1 MLDRLEAL
9 FEKKVGT
16 QVDWAVLSKDYPAS
30 ALIYLLYIRQK
41 YFSSISNGDN
51 LLENAERNEDLA
63 RLYLFFYNSPLWVD
77 FLLKRPNLEYIW
89 NQKSSLIADLVKQN
103 SAQTEEEL
111 DENLAPK
118 LPKTEENLQPVNEEI
133 EEILEE
139 IEAEEPKE
147 NLEENVANDNL
158 ELEALAE
165 EEMAELD
172 EELTIENSLQ
182 AEDLQEEVDLQED
195 KLQEDEEGLEISADN
210 SEEEGLEIKEQEEQN
225 SDITSQSDLPELDLP
240 ILQAQEAEQN
250 FENNTEKEPE
260 ISENIEPFSEITL
273 PKITP
278 NIPEIP
284 QENGQV
290 ADTQPSP
297 QNEGDTQ
304 KPKITRISKVK
315 TATNKS
321 EKKIDDIDAVPKIK
335 RSIKQLDKEL
345 LTKALG
351 KSSKGKSEKEKLEK
365 KTITSEKS
373 ISEKKI
379 APKSESLSTPKIS
392 KSPIKKPVAIKK
404 LAQTSVPNP
413 PTSNVI
419 IDTRDSAKK
428 SEEMHSFE
436 AWLSRKE
443 IKPVKGSFGGF
454 ANEEVEVYTE
464 AMAKVYEKQGN
475 LTKALEIYEQLA
487 EQQAN
492 KNFTNKI
499 SALKRKIKSQ
509 E

>member
-9 FEKKVGT
+9 FEKKIGT
-16 QVDWAVLSKDYPAS
+16 QVDWAVLSKEYPAS

-63 RLYLFFYNSPLWVD
+63 RLYLFFYNSPLWID
-77 FLLKRPNLEYIW
+77 FLLKRPNLEYVW
-89 NQKSSLIADLVKQN
+89 NQKTSLVADLVRQ
-103 SAQTEEEL
+103 SSEHTEEEL
-111 DENLAPK
+111 DENSAPK
-118 LPKTEENLQPVNEEI
+118 LPKTEENLQAVNEEI
-133 EEILEE
+133 EEVFDE
-139 IEAEEPKE
+139 IEAEEAEKS
-147 NLEENVANDNL
+147 LEEAVNDNL
-158 ELEALAE
+158 ELEPFAE
-165 EEMAELD
+165 EELKEVAEFD
-172 EELTIENSLQ
+172 EDFAIENNTVQ
-182 AEDLQEEVDLQED
+182 EGDLQEEKV
-195 KLQEDEEGLEISADN
+195 LEISADN
-210 SEEEGLEIKEQEEQN
+210 PEKEYEKQDYN
-225 SDITSQSDLPELDLP
+225 IIPQSDLSKLDLP
-240 ILQAQEAEQN
+240 FLQAQESEQN

-260 ISENIEPFSEITL
+260 ISENIEPLSEIAL

-290 ADTQPSP
+290 ADTQPNP

-304 KPKITRISKVK
+304 KPKITRISKAK

-321 EKKIDDIDAVPKIK
+321 EKKIEDIDAVPKIK

-351 KSSKGKSEKEKLEK
+351 KSSKGKAEKAKIEKEKLEK
-365 KTITSEKS
+365 KTITSEKP

-379 APKSESLSTPKIS
+379 FPKSESLSIPKIS

-413 PTSNVI
+413 PASNI
-419 IDTRDSAKK
+419 IDTRNGAKK

-436 AWLSRKE
+436 TWLSRKE

-464 AMAKVYEKQGN
+464 AMAKIYEKQGD
-475 LTKALEIYEQLA
+475 LTQALKIYERLA